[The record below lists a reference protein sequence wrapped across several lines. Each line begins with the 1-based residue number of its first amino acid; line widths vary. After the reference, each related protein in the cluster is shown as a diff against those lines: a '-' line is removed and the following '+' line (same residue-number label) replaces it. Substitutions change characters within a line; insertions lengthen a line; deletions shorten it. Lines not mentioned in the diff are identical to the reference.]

1 MKIDMSSKAIAS
13 RLKTVSEL
21 RKLCL
26 SLANSSEGRKIK
38 KQLSDANATQPATP
52 EPRSQQVD

>member
-1 MKIDMSSKAIAS
+1 MKIDMSSQAITN
-13 RLKTVSEL
+13 RLKAVNEL

-38 KQLSDANATQPATP
+38 KPLPDGRVIQQAKPDLSD
-52 EPRSQQVD
+52 RDSG